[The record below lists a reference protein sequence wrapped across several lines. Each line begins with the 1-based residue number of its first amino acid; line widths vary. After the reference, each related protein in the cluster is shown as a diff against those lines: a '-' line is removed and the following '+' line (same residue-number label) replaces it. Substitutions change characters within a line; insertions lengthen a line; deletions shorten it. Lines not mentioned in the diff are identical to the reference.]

1 MWKIAHEKNINT
13 HRNNDFTTHNSRE
26 STKDMTHIRRAG
38 TVGGAKLL
46 FTEYTPF
53 KSKKELF
60 LAHSENKQNVINMP
74 S

>member
-1 MWKIAHEKNINT
+1 
-13 HRNNDFTTHNSRE
+13 
-26 STKDMTHIRRAG
+26 MTHIKRAG

-46 FTEYTPF
+46 FTEYTPL

>member
-1 MWKIAHEKNINT
+1 
-13 HRNNDFTTHNSRE
+13 
-26 STKDMTHIRRAG
+26 MTHIRRAG

-60 LAHSENKQNVINMP
+60 LEHSENKQNVINMP